1 MSYCVNPD
9 CKSPKNPDNA
19 KFCSSCGTS
28 LYLRQRYRPITQLGQ
43 GGFGKT
49 FIAIDED
56 LPSQPFRVVKQ
67 LYLKGFSDQII
78 HKAKRLFRQEAVR
91 LDELGK
97 HDQIP
102 NLLAHFEQDKQLYLV
117 QEFVDGPTLA
127 QELQQ
132 KGAYEPEEI
141 EQLLRDLL
149 PVLQFVHD
157 NQVIHRDIK
166 PQNIIRRK
174 SDNLPVLIDFGVS
187 KWVSQTTLN
196 QTGTVVGS
204 AEYMPLEQLRGK
216 VFPSSD
222 LYSLGATCLHLLTG
236 LPPLELYDIA
246 NEKWVWRDY
255 LLPEKRVNL
264 YLAETLDRMVSR
276 NLNQRFQSVSEV
288 LSVLSTAPGS
298 LTAVPAPKPK
308 TPKPQTS
315 TPLTPRPASSR
326 TALSNQPT
334 EISTKISTKTF
345 NPLHVVKTWVFGSSE
360 LSAELTSAVGV
371 DYTKLQ
377 NFLQL
382 KRWKAADEETWNCLH
397 QAAGKPLSRFL
408 SPRDLTKIPCEDLQT
423 VDRLWLEASE
433 GRFGLTLQVQ
443 VYQQS
448 AEDYFQFCHTVKWPL
463 RASGNTEDYIKYKSN
478 AVVAH
483 LPSPARFKGS
493 DWSKHME
500 AIASKCISC
509 GLV

>member
-9 CKSPKNPDNA
+9 CKSPKNPDSA
-19 KFCSSCGTS
+19 KFCSSCGKS
-28 LYLRQRYRPITQLGQ
+28 LYLRQRYRPVAQLGQ

-49 FIAIDED
+49 FIAIDND
-56 LPSQPFRVVKQ
+56 IPSQPLRVVKQ

-78 HKAKRLFRQEAVR
+78 HKAQRLFRQEAMR

-102 NLLAHFEQDKQLYLV
+102 NLLAHFEQDQQLYLV
-117 QEFVDGPTLA
+117 QEFIDGPNLA

-132 KGAYEPEEI
+132 KGSYEPEEI

-157 NQVIHRDIK
+157 NHVIHRDIK

-187 KWVSQTTLN
+187 KWVSQTTLH
-196 QTGTVVGS
+196 QTGTIVGS

-216 VFPSSD
+216 VFPASD

-255 LLPEKRVNL
+255 LLPEKRVTL
-264 YLAETLDRMVSR
+264 ILAQTLDRMVSR
-276 NLNQRFQSVSEV
+276 NVNQRFQSASEV
-288 LSVLSTAPGS
+288 LSVLSAAPGS
-298 LTAVPAPKPK
+298 LKSIAAPKPN
-308 TPKPQTS
+308 TPKPPIS
-315 TPLTPRPASSR
+315 KPVTPRPASSR

-334 EISTKISTKTF
+334 ELSTKAF
-345 NPLHVVKTWVFGSSE
+345 NPLHVVKTWVFGSPE
-360 LSAELTSAVGV
+360 VSAELTSSMGV
-371 DYTKLQ
+371 DYTQLQ
-377 NFLQL
+377 SLLQL

-408 SPRDLTKIPCEDLQT
+408 APRDLAQIPCEDLQI

-448 AEDYFQFCHTVKWPL
+448 AENYFQFCQTVKWPL
-463 RASGNTEDYIKYKSN
+463 RPSGNTEEYIKYKTN

-483 LPSPARFKGS
+483 LPSPIRFKGS
-493 DWSKHME
+493 DWSKHVE

>member
-1 MSYCVNPD
+1 MSYCVNPE
-9 CKSPKNPDNA
+9 CKSPQNPDNT

-28 LYLRQRYRPITQLGQ
+28 LYLRQRYRPISQLGQ

-56 LPSQPFRVVKQ
+56 IPSQPLRVVKQ
-67 LYLKGFSDQII
+67 LYLKGFSDRVV
-78 HKAKRLFRQEAVR
+78 HKAQRLFRQEAVR

-102 NLLAHFEQDKQLYLV
+102 DLLANFEQDQQLYLV
-117 QEFVDGPTLA
+117 QEFVDGPTLT

-132 KGAYEPEEI
+132 KGGYEPEEI
-141 EQLLRDLL
+141 EQLLRDIL

-174 SDNLPVLIDFGVS
+174 KDNLPVLIDFGVS

-196 QTGTVVGS
+196 QTGTIVGS

-216 VFPSSD
+216 VFPASD

-264 YLAETLDRMVSR
+264 TLAQTLDRMVAR
-276 NLNQRFQSVSEV
+276 NLKQRFQSASEV
-288 LSVLSTAPGS
+288 LSVLSVSPGS
-298 LTAVPAPKPK
+298 FTSIAASKSQKPKSQKPKPL
-308 TPKPQTS
+308 TS
-315 TPLTPRPASSR
+315 RPSSSR
-326 TALSNQPT
+326 TAISNQPT
-334 EISTKISTKTF
+334 EVTSKVF
-345 NPLHVVKTWVFGSSE
+345 NPLHMVKTWVFGSSE
-360 LSAELTSAVGV
+360 LPVELKSAVGV

-377 NFLQL
+377 NLLQM
-382 KRWKAADEETWNCLH
+382 KRWKAADQETWNCLH
-397 QAAGKPLSRFL
+397 KASGKPISSFL
-408 SPRDLTKIPCEDLQT
+408 DPRNITDIHCEDFQT
-423 VDRLWLEASE
+423 VDRLWVEASE
-433 GRFGLTLQVQ
+433 GRFGFTLQFQ
-443 VYQQS
+443 VYQQ
-448 AEDYFQFCHTVKWPL
+448 AGEEYFPFCQALKWPL
-463 RASGNTEDYIKYKSN
+463 RPSGNTEDYIQYKSN
-478 AVVAH
+478 APVAH

-493 DWSKHME
+493 DWSKHVE
-500 AIASKCISC
+500 AIASKCIIC